1 MERMAENGTATFASP
16 DDYQAG
22 IGRVSSKGASVNFI
36 VTGGG
41 DFKARLTWLNLLCLR
56 VLRGSENLPS
66 IAYVSLPPERVVV
79 LFPTSAATLIWG
91 GLELRLGDIV
101 LHGRGERMHQ
111 RTPGEGNW
119 GLISLPPE
127 QLSACALSLT
137 GSKIVA
143 PSFRRVLR
151 PPRRASSRL
160 LRLHSKACRLAETRR
175 ELIANP
181 QVVRSVEQELLHA
194 LVNCLTAE
202 DIDDGPARRHHTDI
216 MVRFEETL
224 AAHTGR
230 QPSMP
235 ELCAAIGVP
244 ERTLRLCCAEFLG
257 TSPTRYLLLRRLN
270 LVRSALRAAD
280 PARASVADIA
290 RSFQFHEPGRFAV
303 AYRRVFG
310 EMPSSTLQRSAI
322 NKQPDQDAAAES
334 A

>member
-1 MERMAENGTATFASP
+1 MRPRSSPSERSVTIGVTSAWTSPISGVECHIILASFRSCIAGPEPILHPLCSAVAVRMSDGMERMAENGTATFASP

-175 ELIANP
+175 ELIANSAS
-181 QVVRSVEQELLHA
+181 R
-194 LVNCLTAE
+194 
-202 DIDDGPARRHHTDI
+202 
-216 MVRFEETL
+216 
-224 AAHTGR
+224 
-230 QPSMP
+230 
-235 ELCAAIGVP
+235 AIG
-244 ERTLRLCCAEFLG
+244 RAGIAACAGQL
-257 TSPTRYLLLRRLN
+257 P
-270 LVRSALRAAD
+270 D
-280 PARASVADIA
+280 
-290 RSFQFHEPGRFAV
+290 GRG
-303 AYRRVFG
+303 YRRW
-310 EMPSSTLQRSAI
+310 SS
-322 NKQPDQDAAAES
+322 AAAS
-334 A
+334 Y